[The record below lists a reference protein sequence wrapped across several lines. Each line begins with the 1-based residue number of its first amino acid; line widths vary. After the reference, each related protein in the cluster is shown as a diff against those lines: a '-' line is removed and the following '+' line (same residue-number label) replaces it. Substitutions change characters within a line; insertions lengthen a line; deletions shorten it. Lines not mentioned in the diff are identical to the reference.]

1 MSVLQDKPEA
11 RILDATAGNRNIWK
25 LNENPNIIWID
36 IEPALEVQPDQVIDC
51 TKTPFPDEYFFTI
64 FFDPPHWWGDKIAEN
79 IYTLRNWDDAHA
91 FNKRYGTNRH
101 VSYYGTDKFKT
112 KTQLLRFLNKAS
124 KEFFRILASNG
135 MLWMKWVDAKIDIDK
150 ILPFFKEWDEV
161 LRIHV
166 GSPRQTN
173 SDMQAYWLLLMKKDR
188 PDPQSFL
195 SSFPSNSSKEEAK

>member
-1 MSVLQDKPEA
+1 MTALQDKPEA

-25 LNENPNIIWID
+25 QNENPNIIWID
-36 IEPALEVQPDQVIDC
+36 IEPELEVQPDQVIDC
-51 TKTPFPDEYFFTI
+51 TKTPFPDEYFFAI

-79 IYTLRNWDDAHA
+79 IYTLRNWGDAHA

-101 VSYYGTDKFKT
+101 VSYYGTDKFQT

-124 KEFFRILASNG
+124 KEFFRILALNG
-135 MLWMKWVDAKIDIDK
+135 MLWMKWVDAKIGVDK

-161 LRIHV
+161 MRIYV

-188 PDPQSFL
+188 PNPQVFL
-195 SSFPSNSSKEEAK
+195 SDFCEDTDKEELS